1 MGGGSGSSYMRE
13 VTAVRRKVNEE
24 DVPEAE
30 AGIMHRAARES
41 ARPIPVKLSRH
52 SAEGT

>member
-1 MGGGSGSSYMRE
+1 MGGGSGSSYVRE

-30 AGIMHRAARES
+30 AGTNHRAARES
-41 ARPIPVKLSRH
+41 TLPTPVKQSRH